1 MMARSE
7 RGRRTWLEVALER
20 LDWPLLSI
28 IVMLASVGIINL
40 YSAAQAA
47 DGPSY
52 HVSQAIAFTLG
63 MGVVGVL
70 TFLDT
75 RLYERWAYVLYVL
88 ILGLLA
94 LVLAIGTELNG
105 SKRWLNLGVFLM
117 QPSELLK
124 IGVILIT
131 ARFFHDHDQDE
142 PYSLSQLAKLF
153 ALVGVGVVFVLQQPD
168 LGTSLTILAI
178 FMTMVLFQG
187 VRTASIITMVT
198 AVVMATPLVWTFGMK
213 EYQKDR
219 VRSFLALEQD
229 AYGQDWQVR
238 QSIIAFGSGRLWGK
252 GYLEGTQIQKGF
264 VPEHENDFAAANW
277 GEEHGFAGMLFLL
290 SVYMALIM
298 RGMRVATRA
307 RSRFAVHVAVG
318 MSAFIF
324 WHVMVNLGMVTG
336 MLPVVGLPL
345 PLMSY
350 GRSNLMTV
358 MLGLGLLMNVSAQA
372 RAQRL

>member
-1 MMARSE
+1 MARSD
-7 RGRRTWLEVALER
+7 RGRQSWFEKALAR
-20 LDWPLLSI
+20 ADWPLVSI
-28 IVMLASVGIINL
+28 VVVLASVGIINL

-47 DGPSY
+47 GGASY
-52 HVSQAIAFTLG
+52 HVSQAVAFTLG
-63 MGVVGVL
+63 MGLVGVM

-75 RLYERWAYVLYVL
+75 RLYERWAYVIYGIIV
-88 ILGLLA
+88 GLLA
-94 LVLAIGTELNG
+94 LVLIVGTELNG

-131 ARFFHDHDQDE
+131 ARFFNDRDQDE
-142 PYSLSQLAKLF
+142 PYSLTQLAKLF
-153 ALVGVGVVFVLQQPD
+153 ALVCLGVFFVLQQPD

-178 FMTMVLFQG
+178 FMSMVLFEG
-187 VRTASIITMVT
+187 VRTASVITLMT

-229 AYGQDWQVR
+229 EYGQDWQVR
-238 QSIIAFGSGRLWGK
+238 QSIIAFGSGRVWGK
-252 GYLEGTQIQKGF
+252 GHLQGTQIQKGF

-290 SVYMALIM
+290 SVYMALILW
-298 RGMRVATRA
+298 GLRVATTA
-307 RSRFAVHVAVG
+307 RSRFGVHVAVG

-324 WHVMVNLGMVTG
+324 WHVIVNLGMVTG